1 MKLCTREKN
10 ILKPLWDLLK
20 CSKTHI
26 LKHRSLLVSIL
37 VEDILPDSKMQTEN
51 DVSEWVYQAPEI
63 IQVTT

>member
-1 MKLCTREKN
+1 M
-10 ILKPLWDLLK
+10 KPLWDLLK

-51 DVSEWVYQAPEI
+51 DVSEWVCQAPEI
-63 IQVTT
+63 IQITT